1 MKKKLAKAIALAMA
15 MTLLCSSCGLGSSP
29 VADNSGSNNS
39 TDPVASTNVKVG
51 LEQNVHEI
59 PDYSNIGS
67 DVKVLRLTVSMG
79 ASDYGTSASGM
90 MFKTFVD
97 TLEEVSGGKMVAQVY
112 PSNQL
117 ASTTDDIVNGLVTGA
132 FEMSE
137 VGCAN
142 WGD

>member
-59 PDYSNIGS
+59 PDYEEWFITDYDCYVDGLYSKLGEYESLDELNYLAS
-67 DVKVLRLTVSMG
+67 KLDEMDQ
-79 ASDYGTSASGM
+79 SDYAKFQAAMEIGDYTSSLQEIINL
-90 MFKTFVD
+90 TENLD
-97 TLEEVSGGKMVAQVY
+97 CYEVY
-112 PSNQL
+112 P
-117 ASTTDDIVNGLVTGA
+117 DIH
-132 FEMSE
+132 
-137 VGCAN
+137 
-142 WGD
+142 D